1 MKSIIFLLF
10 FIKGLHGLTGLE
22 GKVVSFPT
30 ETATSYVELTPQHE
44 EELEAFTICLR
55 FNTSLTRSYS
65 LFSFATSGS
74 NNEILLWSYSQSSY
88 SISIQDNEALFSIP
102 NGWSTT
108 GWPHFCVTW
117 ESDTGKAEL
126 WLNGKSLG
134 TETLRRGST
143 VKSNPS
149 IIIGQEHDSFG
160 GSFDKSQS
168 FVGNITDVHMWDYV
182 ISSCKIKS
190 ARYGGSYAK
199 GNLIDWDTVT
209 FHKSG
214 NVIIEPKVEEDY
226 Y

>member
-65 LFSFATSGS
+65 LFSFATSAYY
-74 NNEILLWSYSQSSY
+74 NDILLWSNNQRRY
-88 SISIQDNEALFSIP
+88 SIYVHNSYVSFTIP
-102 NGWSTT
+102 NGRSTT
-108 GWPHFCVTW
+108 GWPHFCGTW

-134 TETLRRGST
+134 TKTLRRGST

-149 IIIGQEHDSFG
+149 IIIGQEQDSFG
-160 GSFDKSQS
+160 GSFQQSQS

-190 ARYGGSYAK
+190 ARYGSSCAK

-214 NVIIEPKVEEDY
+214 NVITEPKVEEDY